1 MRRTLGYIALGCV
14 MDVGICLYY
23 RAISSR
29 MFLLAVLMSVAVTAV
44 PYFVAE
50 RGIALKKPALFVW
63 YAVGAGIGTAIG
75 MMIRLQ

>member
-1 MRRTLGYIALGCV
+1 MRRGICYGILGLV
-14 MDVGICLYY
+14 MDVGVCLYY

-29 MFLLAVLMSVAVTAV
+29 LFLLAVLMSIAVTAV

-50 RGIALKKPALFVW
+50 RGITLKRPSLFVW

-75 MMIRLQ
+75 MMIRL